1 MVASTE
7 DRLKEIIGHFPFI
20 VFHFPFDLVP
30 QYYSPVLSTSF
41 TRTTSHMKD
50 EKDEDFDLD
59 PQTLADQLEERL
71 IDFAVRII
79 KLSNRLPKT
88 PAGKHISGQIL
99 RCGTS
104 PAPNYGEAR
113 GAESRA
119 DFIHK
124 MRIVFKEL
132 NETSIWL
139 RIIEKS
145 QMLEAALLADL
156 IRENKEL
163 CRILAK
169 SLKTARGV
177 T

>member
-1 MVASTE
+1 
-7 DRLKEIIGHFPFI
+7 
-20 VFHFPFDLVP
+20 
-30 QYYSPVLSTSF
+30 
-41 TRTTSHMKD
+41 MKD
-50 EKDEDFDLD
+50 EKDKDPDLD
-59 PQTLADQLEERL
+59 PQTLANQLEERL

-79 KLSNRLPKT
+79 KLSNQLPKT

-119 DFIHK
+119 DFVHK

-139 RIIEKS
+139 RIIERS
-145 QMLEAALLADL
+145 QLLKAFLLAEL
-156 IRENKEL
+156 ISENKEL
-163 CRILAK
+163 CRIFAK